1 MSILA
6 PEADGPLL
14 RVAGLSAFYGEL
26 QALTNIGFEIER
38 GEILSIIGANG
49 AGKTTL
55 LKSLVG
61 LMNRGRLART
71 EGRIEFEG
79 RAIEGLATE
88 DIVNAGIAMVPE
100 GRRLFSRLSV
110 QENLMAGAYLP
121 RCRSGI
127 KDRMDEIYTL
137 FPVLAERRRQ
147 IVSQMSGGEQQ
158 MVAIGRALMSSPKLI
173 LFDELSLGLAPYVV
187 DDIYRNVSQIHE
199 QGVTA
204 IVIEQD
210 MKRALAVASH
220 VFVMLEGHVVLDG
233 KPDELSEEQVSAAY
247 FGAGFESFSS

>member
-6 PEADGPLL
+6 PEDDGPLL
-14 RVAGLSAFYGEL
+14 KVAGLSAYYGEL
-26 QALTNIGFEIER
+26 RALTNIGFEIER

-61 LMNRGRLART
+61 LMNRGRLARI

-79 RAIEGLATE
+79 RAIEHLATE

-121 RCRSGI
+121 RCRADL
-127 KDRMDEIYTL
+127 KERLDEVYAL
-137 FPVLAERRRQ
+137 FPILAERRRQ
-147 IVSQMSGGEQQ
+147 IVSEMSGGEQQ
-158 MVAIGRALMSSPKLI
+158 MVAVGRALMSSPELI
-173 LFDELSLGLAPYVV
+173 LFDELSLGLAPFVV
-187 DDIYRNVSQIHE
+187 DDIYQKVSQIHDR
-199 QGVTA
+199 GVTV

-210 MKRALAVASH
+210 MKRALGVASQ
-220 VFVMLEGHVVLDG
+220 VFVMLEGQVVLEG
-233 KPDELSEEQVSAAY
+233 KPTEFTEEQVSAAY
-247 FGAGFESFSS
+247 FGVGMESFG

>member
-6 PEADGPLL
+6 PEDDGPLL
-14 RVAGLSAFYGEL
+14 RVAGLSAYYGEL
-26 QALTNIGFEIER
+26 RALTNIGFEIER

-61 LMNRGRLART
+61 LMSRGRLSRI

-79 RAIEGLATE
+79 RAIEHLSTE
-88 DIVNAGIAMVPE
+88 DIVNAGMALVPE

-121 RCRSGI
+121 RCRGTL
-127 KDRMDEIYTL
+127 KERLDEIFAL

-158 MVAIGRALMSSPKLI
+158 MVAIGRALMSSPTLI
-173 LFDELSLGLAPYVV
+173 LFDELSLGLAPSVV
-187 DDIYRNVSQIHE
+187 DDIYRKVRQIHE
-199 QGVTA
+199 LGATA

-210 MKRALAVASH
+210 MKRALRVASH
-220 VFVMLEGHVVLDG
+220 VFVMLEGHVVLEARPEDVT
-233 KPDELSEEQVSAAY
+233 EEQVSAAY
-247 FGAGFESFSS
+247 FGTEIEGFG